1 MILDAG
7 SNNCE
12 IRWCAG
18 GDVPSWCLRPL
29 APPVATLHCIALCEI
44 PGDLGTRA
52 LITPALCT
60 CGRARENRLRM
71 QVLLA
76 LRRLSRPGLAGHDP
90 AGGTM

>member
-1 MILDAG
+1 MALRSQESSRQRQQRATLHYIAL
-7 SNNCE
+7 CE
-12 IRWCAG
+12 I
-18 GDVPSWCLRPL
+18 P
-29 APPVATLHCIALCEI
+29 TLHCIALCEI
-44 PGDLGTRA
+44 LGDLRTRA
-52 LITPALCT
+52 LITLALCT